1 MRIGIDGRRLG
12 IRPKGIGRYI
22 WELCRGLDEILPE
35 ARFFLYTPRS
45 LNLAPISNR
54 WSLRVDQSPF
64 GRLPNNLWLAVQA
77 GRLARSD
84 ELDCFWSGSGLL
96 PLVRPKAR
104 TVLTIHD
111 LVHKVAPRTMDTRAL
126 WATRVLFRM
135 SIANADALV
144 SNSEGT
150 ARRLE
155 KCCGYKVT
163 AVVRPGVSRCF
174 RPQSDREVEQ
184 ILARIRISRPYFLAV
199 GTWEP
204 RKGLQLLVQT
214 FLNMRA
220 QGLVSN
226 HRLALVGERGWK
238 DADVADL
245 VRRNF
250 DCVSGL
256 GFVDD
261 ETLAGLYRGSEAF
274 VFPSIY
280 EGFGMPVLEARA
292 CGARVITTD
301 LPELREAGG
310 NGGIYIEPTEVGIRG
325 GMLSALDSRPADEID
340 LREWS
345 WSKSAAILAQ
355 VLLGRAPSEGYPAHR
370 HEALGLSR

>member
-12 IRPKGIGRYI
+12 VRPKGIGRYI
-22 WELCRGLDEILPE
+22 WELCRGLDEVLPE
-35 ARFFLYTPRS
+35 AQFFLYTPRPLS
-45 LNLAPISNR
+45 LAPISKR
-54 WSLRVDQSPF
+54 WLLRVDQGPF
-64 GRLPNNLWLAVQA
+64 GRLPNNLWLAFQA
-77 GRLARSD
+77 GRLARRD

-96 PLVRPKAR
+96 PLVGPKAR

-111 LVHKVAPRTMDTRAL
+111 LVHKVAPKTMDTRAL
-126 WATRVLFRM
+126 WATRALFRI
-135 SIANADALV
+135 SVAKADALV

-155 KCCGYKVT
+155 KYCGYKVA

-174 RPQSDREVEQ
+174 RPKSDCEISH
-184 ILARIRISRPYFLAV
+184 ILARFKMPKPYFLAV

-204 RKGLQLLVQT
+204 RKGLQLLIQA
-214 FLNMRA
+214 FLNMKA
-220 QGLVSN
+220 QGLVPN

-238 DADVADL
+238 DTGVADL
-245 VRRNF
+245 VRRNP

-261 ETLAGLYRGSEAF
+261 ETLAALYRGAEAF
-274 VFPSIY
+274 VFPSTY

-292 CGARVITTD
+292 CGAAVITTD

-310 NGGIYIEPTEVGIRG
+310 RGGIYIEPTEEGIRS
-325 GMLSALDSRPADEID
+325 GMLAALNSRPAEEVDW
-340 LREWS
+340 REWS

-355 VLLGRAPSEGYPAHR
+355 VLLGASCTEGHLVQHR
-370 HEALGLSR
+370 EAVSLSR